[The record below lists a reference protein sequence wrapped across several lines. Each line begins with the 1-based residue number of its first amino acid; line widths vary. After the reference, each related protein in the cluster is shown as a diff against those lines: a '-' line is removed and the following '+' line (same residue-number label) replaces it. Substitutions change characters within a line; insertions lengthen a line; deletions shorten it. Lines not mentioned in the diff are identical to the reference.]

1 MNSPINNK
9 RLLGLGLGLLL
20 LGVVSLSLRR
30 HSSTLPLVA
39 IANYGPHASLTATLE
54 GMQQELARQGWIDQ
68 KTVRYAIRDV
78 GFDAALIPQM
88 VTQLKQLKPTVMVVM
103 TTPVAQF
110 AKGAIKACPL
120 VYSAITDPLAAGLI
134 TTPEHADGMMT
145 GSSERQDLQ
154 RLLAFAQQ
162 LLPHAKRLGV
172 LYATAESNDQA
183 LVQQLQIA
191 AVQQKMS
198 LLALPVNHAREVP
211 LRLQQ
216 FRGQVDVIYVGTSG
230 PIQPSL
236 PVIARESQK
245 MGIPVINVDE
255 SAVKQGLVLA
265 SFGVNYTTVGVNT
278 GQLVAALLGGADPA
292 QLTPRYPT
300 AADHH
305 GFISRRQAATLGIPL
320 PPPQPHL
327 TLVE

>member
-1 MNSPINNK
+1 MNSPMNNK

-20 LGVVSLSLRR
+20 LVLVMISSRR

-39 IANYGPHASLTATLE
+39 IANYGPHASLTATIA
-54 GMQQELARQGWIDQ
+54 GIQQELARQGWVDQ
-68 KTVRYAIRDV
+68 QTVRYALRDV

-88 VTQLKQLKPTVMVVM
+88 LTQLKQLKPAVMVVM
-103 TTPVAQF
+103 TTPVAQW

-120 VYSAITDPLAAGLI
+120 VYSAITDPVAAGLI
-134 TTPEHADGMMT
+134 TTPEQADGSMT
-145 GSSERQDLQ
+145 GSSERQDLH
-154 RLLAFAQQ
+154 RMLAFAQQ
-162 LLPHAKRLGV
+162 LLPQAKRVGM

-183 LVQQLQIA
+183 LVQQLQKA
-191 AVQQKMS
+191 TAQRGLS
-198 LLALPVNHAREVP
+198 LLSLPVNHAREVP

-236 PVIARESQK
+236 PVIALESQK
-245 MGIPVINVDE
+245 MGIPVLTVDE

-278 GQLVAALLGGADPA
+278 GQLVAALLQGADPA
-292 QLTPRYPT
+292 QLPPRYPT
-300 AADHH
+300 AADHQS
-305 GFISRRQAATLGIPL
+305 FISRRQAANWGITLPS
-320 PPPQPHL
+320 PQPHL